1 MLWDLSL
8 SLTTCVSFFPVE
20 RQWGIL
26 GGICNC
32 DYRPRIHISIPFTT
46 IFQKAE
52 LCFSFSVAMLCFQLT
67 LPKIKCKC
75 QKQKQ
80 LLHTSCYTTHVQIT
94 RRQKFPQGK
103 TVSISIS
110 FARTNDCF
118 GHSTL
123 RQGAR
128 DTCMGKGAECHTCP
142 GIGNTIYSIPCW
154 LCCFNTS
161 LLQIFRCIEFTL
173 LRIQLPFQEGFNPLQ
188 WLLNLIC
195 KSGCNFVQCTTAS
208 SQKALMSQKIKTE
221 PSVL

>member
-1 MLWDLSL
+1 MCLVFWDLSL
-8 SLTTCVSFFPVE
+8 SWITCLSFFTVE

-26 GGICNC
+26 GSVFHC
-32 DYRPRIHISIPFTT
+32 DYRPRIHISISFTI

-52 LCFSFSVAMLCFQLT
+52 LCFSFTVAMLCFHPT

-94 RRQKFPQGK
+94 RRQKLPRGK

-123 RQGAR
+123 RDTRRQRHLYGKRCKVPHVPR
-128 DTCMGKGAECHTCP
+128 DREYN
-142 GIGNTIYSIPCW
+142 I
-154 LCCFNTS
+154 
-161 LLQIFRCIEFTL
+161 
-173 LRIQLPFQEGFNPLQ
+173 
-188 WLLNLIC
+188 
-195 KSGCNFVQCTTAS
+195 
-208 SQKALMSQKIKTE
+208 
-221 PSVL
+221 